1 MLLSGCAKLRHM
13 DQLLTLKGLA
23 DEQAQLKK
31 YTEGQD
37 KKFESLLAEME
48 AGTLDRYATKKKIL
62 RAFGDPVYSRAVLK
76 DGRALE
82 SVLYRRP
89 TNFFG
94 AEKIYLYFD
103 ADGALVQSEHVEGT
117 DEQIK

>member
-1 MLLSGCAKLRHM
+1 MLLSGCAKIQHM
-13 DQLLTLKGLA
+13 DQLLTLKSLA
-23 DEQAQLKK
+23 DEQTQLNK

-37 KKFESLLAEME
+37 KKFELLLVEVK
-48 AGTLDRYATKKKIL
+48 AGTLKRYPTKKQIL
-62 RAFGDPVYSRAVLK
+62 RAFGDPVYARGVLK

-82 SVLYRRP
+82 SALYRHS

-103 ADGALVQSEHVEGT
+103 ADGNLVQSEHVEGQ
-117 DEQIK
+117 DEQVK